1 MGDTL
6 SGRIIGRI
14 IRLTAVRVALDYE
27 TMSNTRVERIVNLQE
42 CPCTGRN
49 LDKLI
54 QPAVL
59 AVLAEE
65 PMHGYRLVQR
75 LGRMSM
81 FKGHAPDVA
90 GVYRFLKAMEDR
102 GLVSSVWDLSD
113 AGPAKRLFDLTAKGR
128 QCLTLWGTTLREY
141 QNQVAELAEVVQAVA
156 GRTVKKKRCGCKGE
170 PKVAR
175 VSRRR

>member
-1 MGDTL
+1 M
-6 SGRIIGRI
+6 
-14 IRLTAVRVALDYE
+14 
-27 TMSNTRVERIVNLQE
+27 NLQE

-102 GLVSSVWDLSD
+102 SLVSSVWDLSD
-113 AGPAKRLFDLTAKGR
+113 SGPAKRLFDLTAKGR
-128 QCLTLWGTTLREY
+128 KCLTLWGTTLREY
-141 QNQVAELAEVVQAVA
+141 QEQVAELAEVVQAVA
-156 GRTVKKKRCGCKGE
+156 GRTAKKKPCGCQSKSKG
-170 PKVAR
+170 AR
-175 VSRRR
+175 GTRRC